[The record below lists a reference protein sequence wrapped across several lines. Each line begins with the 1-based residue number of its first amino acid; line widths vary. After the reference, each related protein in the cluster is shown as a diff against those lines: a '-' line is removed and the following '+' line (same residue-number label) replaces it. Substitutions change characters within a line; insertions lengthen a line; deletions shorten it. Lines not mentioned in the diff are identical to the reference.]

1 MPAIAQLASL
11 LSPNSVVIMAQQATG
26 FSAFLITRLGIPG
39 ANRVRLDLTETED
52 HIRSY
57 RIPRNP
63 VEMLTAQNKIRMPDV
78 FTCTGMLSANPLVS
92 PLAKAGLARLDKR
105 ELHKLRG
112 LVDRPTPLFVV
123 TPEHSL
129 SDMVLVNLREHYDD
143 KTGNG
148 VKLTLT
154 FQEIQIASPLLV
166 DGALDLDGLALGAG
180 AMSDMGAQTPSAV
193 PDPVGFA
200 PNDLRL
206 G

>member
-1 MPAIAQLASL
+1 MPAISQLASL
-11 LSPNSVVIMAQQATG
+11 LSPNSVVILAQPPTG
-26 FSAFLITRLGIPG
+26 FASFLITQLGIPG

-63 VEMLTAQNKIRMPDV
+63 VEMLTAQNKIKMPDV

-92 PLAKAGLARLDKR
+92 PLVQAGLARLDKR

-129 SDMVLVNLREHYDD
+129 PNMVCVNLREHYDD

-154 FQEIQIASPLLV
+154 FHEIQIASPLMV
-166 DGALDLDGLALGAG
+166 SGALDLDGLGLGAG
-180 AMSDMGAQTPSAV
+180 AMSDMGPQTPSAV
-193 PDPVGFA
+193 PGVAG
-200 PNDLRL
+200 L